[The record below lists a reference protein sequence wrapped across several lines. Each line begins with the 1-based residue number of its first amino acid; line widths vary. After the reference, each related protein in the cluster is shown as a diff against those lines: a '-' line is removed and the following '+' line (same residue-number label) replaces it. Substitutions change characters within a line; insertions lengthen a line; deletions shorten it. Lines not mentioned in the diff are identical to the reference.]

1 MPGFIDPHLHPILG
15 SVILNTRFASP
26 FDWTFPWGEAKAVRG
41 SQAFKAKVVEYG
53 KELKTPTEPLVV
65 WGYMEPFHGAMSRKV
80 LDAISTTRPI
90 IIWQYSAHE
99 MYFNTAA
106 LAFYKLNEAETRGN
120 KQIDWKLGR
129 YWEAGFFSI
138 ALPKLAPS
146 LMGKEAMQAGL
157 ERFRAVTHQGG
168 VTTVGD
174 MATGASGDLDGDVKL
189 MSAALENADTPFRVQ
204 LTPDLN
210 TLALLLGDDD
220 KVIAYVKDLP
230 KRNSP
235 HLAFSGNIKL
245 FSDGAF
251 FGQAMQLEAPGYK
264 DGHHGDWIM
273 EPERLRKAMKLWWDL
288 GYTIHI
294 HCNGSGGLSV
304 ILDALEM
311 LQKEDPRLDHRLTI
325 EHFGVSTA
333 EQAKRIAA
341 LGAVVSANPYY
352 MYSMADKYAAGNLDM
367 KRASEIVRSGS
378 LLENRIPFAFHSD
391 FTMAPIQPLL
401 LAWIAV
407 NRVTAEGTVMAPDQ
421 KIPVYNALQAITSN
435 AAYVLRM
442 DDKTGSIKAGKN
454 ADFVVLEENPLKVDP
469 MKIRDV
475 RIWRKLS
482 MRGRLFRCAR
492 SSPGGLSAVLR
503 SWRRPQTRS
512 RSVPPRSTVRWASC
526 SPRNTRPIMAPITGS
541 ALSRVLKVWGGS
553 CRMATI
559 SRAYG
564 IALEAMP
571 TSRPSA
577 STCGT
582 NNAPPACAT
591 PTGTTMTAAMM
602 VPAAAAPGPC
612 IMPARRPVRM

>member
-1 MPGFIDPHLHPILG
+1 MKMVKAILLASFALLAACDKQGHSPAGSTATTATDSATTIYFGGDILTMEGDAPAYAEAVAVKGGRISFVGTKSEAMQQQGTSTTLVDLQGKTLMPGFIDPHLHPILG
-15 SVILNTRFASP
+15 SVILNTKFASP

-41 SQAFKAKVVEYG
+41 NQAFMAKVIAYS
-53 KELKTPTEPLVV
+53 KELSNPTEPLVV

-80 LDAISTTRPI
+80 LDGISTTRPI
-90 IIWQYSAHE
+90 VVWQYSAHE

-106 LAFYKLNEAETRGN
+106 LDFYKLNEAETRGN

-129 YWEAGFFSI
+129 YWEAGFFSV

-146 LMGKEAMQAGL
+146 MMGKEAMQAGL

-174 MATGASGDLDGDVKL
+174 MATGSSGDLDGDVKL

-210 TLALLLGDDD
+210 TLGLLLGDDD
-220 KVIAYVKDLP
+220 KAIALVKELP

-235 HLAFSGNIKL
+235 HLAFSNNIKL

-273 EPERLRKAMKLWWDL
+273 EPERLRTAMRLWWDQ

-294 HCNGSGGLSV
+294 HCNGSLGLTV

-311 LQKEDPRLDHRLTI
+311 LQKGNPRQDHRLTI

-352 MYSMADKYAAGNLDM
+352 LYSMADKYAAGNLDK

-378 LLENRIPFAFHSD
+378 LLENKIPFAFHSD

-421 KIPVYNALQAITSN
+421 KIPAYNALQAITSN
-435 AAYVLRM
+435 AAYILRM
-442 DDKTGSIKAGKN
+442 DEKTGSIKTGKS
-454 ADFVVLEENPLKVDP
+454 ADFVVLEENPLKIDP
-469 MKIRDV
+469 TKIKDI
-475 RIWRKLS
+475 RI
-482 MRGRLFRCAR
+482 
-492 SSPGGLSAVLR
+492 VE
-503 SWRRPQTRS
+503 
-512 RSVPPRSTVRWASC
+512 TVYEGKAF
-526 SPRNTRPIMAPITGS
+526 PMH
-541 ALSRVLKVWGGS
+541 
-553 CRMATI
+553 
-559 SRAYG
+559 
-564 IALEAMP
+564 
-571 TSRPSA
+571 
-577 STCGT
+577 
-582 NNAPPACAT
+582 
-591 PTGTTMTAAMM
+591 
-602 VPAAAAPGPC
+602 
-612 IMPARRPVRM
+612 